1 MNRCDRETSRGEEL
15 QRSSHFG
22 MRFSHSDGRGKAPAK
37 MHLLLSPG
45 FSQLTLS
52 SFVDPLRYANLL
64 AKERSFDWRILEADG
79 KPVVSSSGMTLEVD
93 GALDIWDARGE
104 HAALVLI
111 GGDHIEQQASP
122 RLTAYLR
129 NQSRRN
135 VPIYALGTATWLL
148 AEAGLLNNGARC
160 TIHWSKLAA
169 LSEKYRHLVA
179 EDVLFVQHGNLTT
192 CAGEFAAFDLAVEI
206 IEQRLG
212 SDLARSVCEQLTADR
227 WRAGGSCQSIPPGL
241 RYVGA
246 AEKVIRIAKL
256 MERNLEEPLCLE
268 DLARR
273 VSLSRRQVERLFE
286 KHLNTTPLRHY
297 LSLRLRK
304 AKQLLEMTSM
314 PVVDVAVACGFVS
327 SSHFAKSFKD
337 HFRMAPSKTRTTLV
351 ELARRSAA

>member
-1 MNRCDRETSRGEEL
+1 
-15 QRSSHFG
+15 
-22 MRFSHSDGRGKAPAK
+22 

-52 SFVDPLRYANLL
+52 SFVDPLRCANLL

-79 KPVVSSSGMTLEVD
+79 KPVVSSSGMTMEVD
-93 GALDIWDARGE
+93 GSLDIWDAGGE

-111 GGDHIEQQASP
+111 GGDHIEQQTSP
-122 RLTAYLR
+122 RLNAFLR

-148 AEAGLLNNGARC
+148 AEAGLLHSGARC

-169 LSEKYRHLVA
+169 LSEKYRDLVA
-179 EDVLFVQHGNLTT
+179 EDVLFVRHGNLTT

-206 IEQRLG
+206 IEHRLG
-212 SDLARSVCEQLTADR
+212 GDMARFVCEQLTADR
-227 WRAGGSCQSIPPGL
+227 RRAGGSWQSIPPGL

-246 AEKVIRIAKL
+246 AAKVIQIAKL
-256 MERNLEEPLCLE
+256 MERNLEEPLSLE

-286 KHLNTTPLRHY
+286 KHLNTTPLQHY

-304 AKQLLEMTSM
+304 ARQLLEMTSM

-327 SSHFAKSFKD
+327 SSHFAKCFKD
-337 HFRMAPSKTRTTLV
+337 HFRLPPSKTRATFV